1 MKIGKTWGDTAAIL
15 ANPQIEV
22 HHIHIEALK
31 RCSWHSHQFRWNAF
45 MVLKGTLYIEVD
57 KSSNNANGYA
67 LVDTTELKPGDITT
81 VPPGEVHRFVS
92 GGLPVEAIEIYY
104 PACGLD
110 GIPQGL
116 IANDIARKD
125 VGGDAD

>member
-1 MKIGKTWGDTAAIL
+1 MKTGKTWGDTAAIL

-22 HHIHIEALK
+22 HHINIEPGK
-31 RCSWHSHQFRWNAF
+31 RCSWHKHNFRWNAF
-45 MVLKGTLYIEVD
+45 LVLKGTLYIEVD
-57 KSSNNANGYA
+57 KSTNVNGYA
-67 LVDTTELKPGDITT
+67 LIDTTELKPGQITT

-92 GGLPVEAIEIYY
+92 GDVEVEAIEIYY

-116 IANDIARKD
+116 IANDIVRRD
-125 VGGDAD
+125 VGGDAE